1 MSKPATNIYVDGFNL
16 YYRAIKGTRYKWLDI
31 SKLCKVL
38 FPDYDIHRIRYFT
51 ARVRKPADKVLRQ
64 RVLLRAL
71 KTIPNLS
78 LHYGHFKERKIW
90 KPRVAGQDYG
100 ELVEVWIMEEKGS
113 DVNLASHLLLD
124 GFRNDFEQA
133 VVISNDSD
141 LAEPVRIV
149 RDGLKLPVIVVNPN
163 VRRDRPTPERLIKA
177 ATDTRNLR
185 KAALASSQFPEEL
198 IDSGGQRLVKPS
210 EW

>member
-1 MSKPATNIYVDGFNL
+1 
-16 YYRAIKGTRYKWLDI
+16 
-31 SKLCKVL
+31 
-38 FPDYDIHRIRYFT
+38 
-51 ARVRKPADKVLRQ
+51 
-64 RVLLRAL
+64 
-71 KTIPNLS
+71 
-78 LHYGHFKERKIW
+78 
-90 KPRVAGQDYG
+90 
-100 ELVEVWIMEEKGS
+100 MEEKGS

-163 VRRDRPTPERLIKA
+163 VRRDRQTHERLVKA

-185 KAALASSQFPEEL
+185 RAALASSQFPEEL
-198 IDSGGQRLVKPS
+198 IDSGGKRLVKPS
-210 EW
+210 GW